1 MANENKMVGVLGAG
15 SFGTALSYLLSTQS
29 DVMVFTRRE
38 AVLNSVND
46 ENQLN
51 NTKLPK
57 NVRATSDYEAFAAE
71 CPVIFPVVP
80 SKYFREMMQE
90 VGQYLRPYHILI
102 HGTKGLDAYPI
113 PEEDDVPS
121 KSQIFTMS
129 QVIKQE
135 SPVVK
140 VGCLSGP
147 NLAEEIL
154 EGQPAA
160 TVIASKFN
168 EVIEIGQSLLKSTHF
183 HVFGSHQIYGA
194 ELAGVF
200 KNVFAIASGI
210 LGGQNLGYNL
220 RALLITRGLVEMIH
234 LGRAMGAEV
243 RPFLGTAGMGD
254 LIATASTTKSR
265 NYTVGFRL
273 GKGETLKAIL
283 KDLPEVAEGVRT
295 LQIIKGLADEL
306 NVNVPITQVVYR
318 ILYKQMPVEKAMQY
332 LMSYPYAKDVDFL

>member
-220 RALLITRGLVEMIH
+220 R
-234 LGRAMGAEV
+234 
-243 RPFLGTAGMGD
+243 PFLGTAGMGD